1 MIKIKSKNVDA
12 TKLNQLQEEYQKI
25 VAEQHEI
32 RWPSD
37 QKSKEYKEAHK
48 KYEEISDQLRVK
60 RLEYIKLFF
69 EKFNGRYLRMSFPG
83 SKSDFIYLKDAT
95 VEPCDKD
102 KSHSCKIKEGVF
114 YFFNPGKS
122 KFVTKSGVGCYYNAN
137 NGLPK
142 FHAFRLDKYDKVTV
156 TEITKEEFNELTAK
170 ETLNTDKLPDKVRH
184 MLITWMMRMPF
195 EALQKSDEYKKVR
208 LETLLAQNRV
218 SLAKERESNF
228 CLKNNL
234 AEAIKEAGK
243 KYAKVLTKG
252 YELEIAKSD
261 KKIAQLEKRIE
272 KKEIE
277 LGLKKT
283 PKKKK

>member
-1 MIKIKSKNVDA
+1 MIKINSKNIDTA
-12 TKLNQLQEEYQKI
+12 PFTKLQEEYQKI

-37 QKSKEYKEAHK
+37 RESNEYKETHK
-48 KYEEISDQLRVK
+48 KYEEIGDRLRVK
-60 RLEYIKLFF
+60 SLEYIKLFF

-95 VEPCDKD
+95 VEPCNKD
-102 KSHSCKIKEGVF
+102 ISPSCKIKEGVS

-122 KFVTKSGVGCYYNAN
+122 KFVTKSFCGYYNVN
-137 NGLPK
+137 NGLPD
-142 FHAFRLDKYDKVTV
+142 FHAFRLDKYDKITV
-156 TEITKEEFNELTAK
+156 TEITKEEFNELTEK
-170 ETLNTDKLPDKVRH
+170 EILNTDKLPDKVRR
-184 MLITWMMRMPF
+184 MLINWVMKMPF

-277 LGLKKT
+277 LGLKIA